1 MGGGQVCPIDHFIPN
16 EGDRSDPS
24 GDWVTFVRLSSL
36 QSISGRPLRS
46 IFNLASPSPSKHLW
60 AVSMSSSS
68 VSSIFHHHHHLV
80 IFLCFLRLD
89 LIFRRKKLDFGGLNY
104 PSKHLWPVS
113 LSSAAS
119 FLCFVDLPSSPSCSS
134 SLLKL
139 PFEASLTGEFIFC
152 CILLLFCRSAIIT
165 ILALSWDG
173 DKSVLLLK
181 QQKLKNQFL
190 HALLN
195 DQCNLNYYV
204 GQISARLSFGNSD
217 AISRMLENWIC
228 IWIWTWLHDFA
239 GRCKVDILIS
249 I

>member
-1 MGGGQVCPIDHFIPN
+1 MGGGQVCPVDHFIPN

-36 QSISGRPLRS
+36 RSISGRPLRS

-60 AVSMSSSS
+60 P
-68 VSSIFHHHHHLV
+68 
-80 IFLCFLRLD
+80 
-89 LIFRRKKLDFGGLNY
+89 LDFGGLNY
-104 PSKHLWPVS
+104 PSKHLWLVS

-119 FLCFVDLPSSPSCSS
+119 FFCFVDLPSSPS
-134 SLLKL
+134 
-139 PFEASLTGEFIFC
+139 FIQ
-152 CILLLFCRSAIIT
+152 R
-165 ILALSWDG
+165 
-173 DKSVLLLK
+173 V
-181 QQKLKNQFL
+181 
-190 HALLN
+190 
-195 DQCNLNYYV
+195 NYYV

-217 AISRMLENWIC
+217 AISRMWENWIC